1 MIGQEV
7 DPELD
12 FSTLRRVDGWINK
25 KGGAVNNS
33 AIGRRNWKKRWF
45 VLRYAPIKERPSYS
59 LSYYDQ
65 PNGSLKGCVDLLG
78 TEVYCDESRRG
89 KRAKHEFQI
98 LLNTGNTLYMSCDN
112 LRDRDEW
119 IETLNIV
126 LFRLRKGAGTS
137 PALYGLLQGYDQLLE
152 DREEVYAAGEEVA
165 HLVRAFGPGLF
176 GAEAGR
182 PSQFVLQMYDRDG
195 APVSLGGL
203 NFTATLMDDECLFH
217 VRVIDNDNGTYSAHY
232 VIARPSTYTLNI
244 RLNDEHDIFGS
255 PFQVEVVPSQTVP
268 AKCTCHG
275 DCLTSGFV
283 ANQTN
288 TFKLVARDAFG
299 NQKSKGGD
307 VFELGVL
314 GAAVLRGL
322 EDHGDGSY
330 TCSIDALNPI
340 EMDQITSASLMV
352 SVTLYGKHV
361 AGSPFRPIIVA
372 APMASQSKP
381 AMPAKPL
388 NAPQQQNPSAS
399 SGSGGPNVS
408 REGNYSASPSGQV
421 ASPPPPSGLGV
432 LRRSSIAGAMP
443 PPPDSTASSA
453 SPVAPPPPPA
463 TAAIS
468 ATSLGPTS
476 ASRLEAARLRA
487 MNGLNNVVSSQQSE
501 GGGNVNSTSNSA
513 MRNGTPMQQQQQQAP
528 QSSDLASRLSKL
540 EQLTR
545 QVGTGGAAAAAVSS
559 SRRIASTS
567 ATPTGGAN
575 NPSSPDFSSGGRGA
589 SGAMGRLVSQ
599 QLSPSGPSDS
609 FDQMVRKTMSCMPY
623 INNFLCHLHS
633 RS

>member
-1 MIGQEV
+1 MSRQEI

-12 FSTLRRVDGWINK
+12 FSSLRRVEGWVNK

-45 VLRYAPIKERPSYS
+45 VLRYAPVKGRSNYT

-65 PNGSLKGCVDLLG
+65 PNGSLKGTVELLG
-78 TEVYCDESRRG
+78 TEVYCDPSRRG

-112 LRDRDEW
+112 LRERDEW

-126 LFRLRKGAGTS
+126 LFRLRSGAGTS

-165 HLVRAFGPGLF
+165 QLVRAFGPGLF

-182 PSQFVLQMYDRDG
+182 PAQFVLQMYDRDG

-232 VIARPSTYTLNI
+232 VIARPSTYVLNI

-255 PFQVEVVPSQTVP
+255 PFHVEVVPSQTV
-268 AKCTCHG
+268 AEKCTCHG
-275 DCLTSGFV
+275 DCLTTGFI
-283 ANQTN
+283 ANRTN
-288 TFKLVARDAFG
+288 TFTLVSRDAFG

-307 VFELGVL
+307 VFELGVM
-314 GAAVLRGL
+314 GAAALRGL

-330 TCSIDALNPI
+330 TCSIDAMNPI

-372 APMASQSKP
+372 GSPSKNSTANKSLSASQF
-381 AMPAKPL
+381 
-388 NAPQQQNPSAS
+388 QQQQSMSSTGGSNIPRPAS
-399 SGSGGPNVS
+399 NNNISSLG
-408 REGNYSASPSGQV
+408 RSP
-421 ASPPPPSGLGV
+421 SPPPGELGV
-432 LRRSSIAGAMP
+432 LRRSSVAVGVTMP
-443 PPPDSTASSA
+443 PPPGPPDSTSSM
-453 SPVAPPPPPA
+453 PAPAPS
-463 TAAIS
+463 IS
-468 ATSLGPTS
+468 AQSLGPTS
-476 ASRLEAARLRA
+476 ASRLEAARMRA
-487 MNGLNNVVSSQQSE
+487 MNGLNNSASSQSIDVGANN
-501 GGGNVNSTSNSA
+501 GGMSA
-513 MRNGTPMQQQQQQAP
+513 SRTGLGAPATPLNQQQQQAP
-528 QSSDLASRLSKL
+528 KSVDLASRLSKL

-545 QVGTGGAAAAAVSS
+545 QVGAGGAATAAVSS
-559 SRRIASTS
+559 SRRIASTP
-567 ATPTGGAN
+567 AGAIGAN
-575 NPSSPDFSSGGRGA
+575 SPSSPEIYGGGRGA
-589 SGAMGRLVSQ
+589 GGAMGRLVSQ
-599 QLSPSGPSDS
+599 HQSPTGASDG
-609 FDQMVRKTMSCMPY
+609 FDQMVSNRVAIS
-623 INNFLCHLHS
+623 
-633 RS
+633 